1 MVDKEGTG
9 RKWQNIGILDAIF
22 PMQYDFEQMLADQAD
37 RTLEGVEVFV
47 EWLKHSASEE
57 PVGLQ
62 HREDQ
67 VDALRYDLE
76 EKLRDAFSTP
86 FDRQDIYSLSR
97 QMDYIL
103 NYAHETSRE
112 MYAFSVLPDRP
123 IMDMAH
129 ALLRGTGQLSR
140 GVKKMNSNQKTI
152 QTIIQEARKAMR
164 EIDDAYIDG
173 MKDLF
178 QTVDFMQAMKKREV
192 YHHLRDAGRALR
204 ATVDLLHKAVVVI
217 DLAGE

>member
-1 MVDKEGTG
+1 MAET
-9 RKWQNIGILDAIF
+9 
-22 PMQYDFEQMLADQAD
+22 
-37 RTLEGVEVFV
+37 
-47 EWLKHSASEE
+47 SASEE

-62 HREDQ
+62 HQEDQ

-152 QTIIQEARKAMR
+152 QTIIQEARKAMH

>member
-9 RKWQNIGILDAIF
+9 RRWKDIGILAAIF
-22 PMQYDFEQMLADQAD
+22 PMQYDFEQMLVDQAD
-37 RTLEGVEVFV
+37 RTREGVEEFV
-47 EWLKHSASEE
+47 DWLERSANEE
-57 PVGLQ
+57 PIALQ
-62 HREDQ
+62 RREDQ

-103 NYAHETSRE
+103 NYAYETSCE

-140 GVKKMNSNQKTI
+140 GVKEMNSNQKRI
-152 QTIIQEARKAMR
+152 WTIIQESRKAMR
-164 EIDDAYIDG
+164 QIDDAYIFG

-178 QTVDFMQAMKKREV
+178 QTDDFKSAMKKREI

-217 DLAGE
+217 GISDE

>member
-1 MVDKEGTG
+1 MADKEGTG
-9 RKWQNIGILDAIF
+9 RKWKDIGILDAIF
-22 PMQYDFEQMLADQAD
+22 PMQYDFEQMLVDQAD
-37 RTLEGVEVFV
+37 RTLDGIEEFV
-47 EWLKHSASEE
+47 HWLEHAAHEE
-57 PVGLQ
+57 PVALQ
-62 HREDQ
+62 HREDM

-123 IMDMAH
+123 IMDMSH

-140 GVKKMNSNQKTI
+140 GIKKMNSNQKTI
-152 QTIIQEARKAMR
+152 RTVIQEARKAMR
-164 EIDDAYIDG
+164 EIDDAYIYG

-178 QTVDFMQAMKKREV
+178 QTVDFMSAMKKREI

-217 DLAGE
+217 DISDE